1 MAILYAQ
8 LVRFVKL
15 TLYIICYVFQEK
27 KVISWS
33 NVTAVKHAM
42 QQVVSVIMTEL

>member
-1 MAILYAQ
+1 MY
-8 LVRFVKL
+8 FKK
-15 TLYIICYVFQEK
+15 K

-33 NVTAVKHAM
+33 NITAVKHAM